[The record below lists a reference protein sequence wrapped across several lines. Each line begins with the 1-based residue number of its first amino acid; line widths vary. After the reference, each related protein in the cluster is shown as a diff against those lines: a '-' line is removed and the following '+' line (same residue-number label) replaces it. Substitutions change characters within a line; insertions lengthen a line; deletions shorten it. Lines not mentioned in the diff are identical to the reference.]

1 MNVLVAHDGSALAD
15 KALEAGAKLAAAG
28 GGSLTIV
35 TVVPDLCLS
44 TEELSEQECDVV
56 AGSLAAEARGRMER
70 VSKALEAASV
80 KAGIVIKYGRPAESI
95 VEAAAEAGAGLIVVG
110 SQGKHGAAK
119 LLLGSVSSRVAELA
133 ACNVLIV
140 K

>member
-15 KALEAGAKLAAAG
+15 KALEAGADLAAASG
-28 GGSLTIV
+28 GVLTIV

-56 AGSLAAEARGRMER
+56 AGSLAAEARGRMAK
-70 VSKALEAASV
+70 VSNALDTSSV
-80 KAGIVIKYGRPAESI
+80 KAGVVIKYGRPAECI